1 MPHDPTTYV
10 ALPATTLRWLVGAV
24 GAAVV
29 IMIAMLAVEIV
40 ILLGV
45 FELLDLVERLA
56 PPG

>member
-1 MPHDPTTYV
+1 MPQGEPTYV

-40 ILLGV
+40 ILLRV

>member
-1 MPHDPTTYV
+1 MPHDPPTYV

-24 GAAVV
+24 GTAVV

-40 ILLGV
+40 ILLRV